1 MKRREVLKGS
11 AAIAGLLLPQALVA
25 NVRPCAPPSV
35 RVRGGSEVVTA
46 CSDTVLQ
53 TVVEGL
59 RAASPSAPAWSEV
72 DVGAESLNAKVHFW
86 GEPAPGEE
94 VAGGRPPFS
103 APNHVS
109 DEYNILD
116 WPGKAHWDD
125 VAGDWWFSGGPTG
138 NQGSASPTIVRYR
151 PADDR
156 FTHWQGRAVGQGGIW
171 PPNGHAHSFDAA
183 DLDVKGRKIWRHL
196 VPHSSQPWGFRLG
209 WFNIDTHESGQ
220 FSEGGWDGTYPTISF
235 MPDNRLLHVIRGQ
248 PGGAANIRRFSVDN
262 MAWAMESLKGPMGRA
277 GPSCYF
283 RGAIYCTTDQ
293 SHFFAVQPDG
303 TVKARASTPIIMD
316 RAIEN
321 TITYSIL
328 CPVGEHIYA
337 FCGNGDIWRYD
348 PNADRWGDRPYDAI
362 PWLWPHDTLSAIGW
376 HYLKQA
382 CVGPVSSLGVAM
394 LCSAR
399 RVTRQGVS
407 PSRALIWKP

>member
-1 MKRREVLKGS
+1 MNTTSWIGRGRRTGTTWQAIGGS
-11 AAIAGLLLPQALVA
+11 AAVRREIREAHRQPLFAIARLTIVSITGKAGRLGRAVF
-25 NVRPCAPPSV
+25 
-35 RVRGGSEVVTA
+35 G
-46 CSDTVLQ
+46 LQ
-53 TVVEGL
+53 TV
-59 RAASPSAPAWSEV
+59 
-72 DVGAESLNAKVHFW
+72 
-86 GEPAPGEE
+86 
-94 VAGGRPPFS
+94 
-103 APNHVS
+103 
-109 DEYNILD
+109 
-116 WPGKAHWDD
+116 
-125 VAGDWWFSGGPTG
+125 
-138 NQGSASPTIVRYR
+138 
-151 PADDR
+151 
-156 FTHWQGRAVGQGGIW
+156 
-171 PPNGHAHSFDAA
+171 A

-303 TVKARASTPIIMD
+303 TLKVRASTPIIMD

-321 TITYSIL
+321 TVTYSIL

-362 PWLWPHDTLSAIGW
+362 PWLWPHDTLSATGW